1 MTEWHEQDDFW
12 KATEKWMFSESHWE
26 RAPQQ
31 VEGVIALLGIEPGA
45 VVLDLGCGPGRHSLE
60 LARRGF
66 KVTGVDRTASH
77 LDRARA
83 SAQAEGLDTE
93 FVQEDMRVFCR
104 PATFDGAINLFT
116 TFGYFEDPAED
127 RKVVAN
133 LYQSLKPGGAVAL
146 DTIGKEVLARIFQER
161 GWNERDGA
169 LWLQERKV
177 SPGWGWMNVRW
188 IFIKGTERREF
199 TLGHRLF
206 SATELMALFK
216 EGGFAS
222 AEVFGNLEG
231 APYDHQARRLV
242 MVARKG

>member
-1 MTEWHEQDDFW
+1 M
-12 KATEKWMFSESHWE
+12 
-26 RAPQQ
+26 
-31 VEGVIALLGIEPGA
+31 
-45 VVLDLGCGPGRHSLE
+45 
-60 LARRGF
+60 
-66 KVTGVDRTASH
+66 
-77 LDRARA
+77 
-83 SAQAEGLDTE
+83 
-93 FVQEDMRVFCR
+93 
-104 PATFDGAINLFT
+104 
-116 TFGYFEDPAED
+116 
-127 RKVVAN
+127 
-133 LYQSLKPGGAVAL
+133 AL